1 MRNTLLLRKDSAGG
15 DSWRWLRLGNDG
27 ESQGDIHAGSLADAA
42 GEAGGQRVVV
52 LAPGKDCLLTQV
64 DIPGRSSRAKLLR
77 AVPYALEEQ
86 LSDEVEHLHFAIGTS
101 MDGGQWPVV
110 VISKAYMDSLMA
122 DVTEAGLDVQQV
134 IPEILAIPYAGNETS
149 VLVENDIALVRTGS
163 VAGYAV
169 DSDNLGMLLALQE
182 VDEDEQLPALH
193 LYVRQ
198 DNLQPDTAGFVGETR
213 VEPYPGDPLSV
224 FADGLDASAINLLQ
238 GAYSRAGDWA
248 RALRPWRATAA
259 LLLAGVLV
267 SNIVIGINYYRLSQ
281 QSDQLKVQIEEVFRK
296 ALPATKRIVNPRV
309 QMQQQLDS
317 LQRSAGAGGGFL
329 SLLSQAGFVLKGTQG
344 VEIGGASF
352 RAGRLDMDLTVAN
365 LQLLDQL
372 KQALMQSGRL
382 EVEIQSA
389 TTGKDQRV
397 QSRLRIEAKG
407 T

>member
-309 QMQQQLDS
+309 QIQQQLDS

>member
-1 MRNTLLLRKDSAGG
+1 MRNTLLLRKDSAWG

-309 QMQQQLDS
+309 QIQQQLDS

-329 SLLSQAGFVLKGTQG
+329 SLLGQAGFVLKGTQG

>member
-27 ESQGDIHAGSLADAA
+27 ESQGGIHAGSLADAA

-52 LAPGKDCLLTQV
+52 LAAGKDCLLTQV
-64 DIPGRSSRAKLLR
+64 DIPGRSRAKLLR

-86 LSDEVEHLHFAIGTS
+86 LSDEVEHLHFAIGTAI
-101 MDGGQWPVV
+101 DGGQWPVV

-122 DVTEAGLDVQQV
+122 DVTEAGLEVQQV

-224 FADGLDASAINLLQ
+224 FAAGLDASAINLLQ

-267 SNIVIGINYYRLSQ
+267 SNIVIGINYYRLGQ
-281 QSDQLKVQIEEVFRK
+281 QSDQLKVQIEEIFRK

-329 SLLSQAGFVLKGTQG
+329 SLLGQAGFVLKGTQG

-397 QSRLRIEAKG
+397 QSRLRIGVKG

>member
-27 ESQGDIHAGSLADAA
+27 ESLGDIHAGSLADAA

-134 IPEILAIPYAGNETS
+134 VPEILAIPYAGNETS

-224 FADGLDASAINLLQ
+224 FAAGLDASAINLLQ